1 MDCLATLL
9 GIDEAGR
16 GAVLGPLVLA
26 GVKIDKKDES
36 KLKTLGVKDS
46 KLLSR
51 KQREILYPKVKEIAK
66 DYVVVKVPAKEIDE
80 LRERINLNKIEAM
93 KIGEILNVMKADHA
107 IIDAPQ
113 VSTDKFKAIVKSYTN
128 AKTKLQCENYA
139 DMNHVT
145 CAAASILAKVER
157 DWEVDAITKE
167 VNFDVGVGYPS
178 DERAVNFVKKA
189 LKEKKF
195 LEHIRFSW
203 VTVSDIIEQKE
214 QRSLSDF

>member
-1 MDCLATLL
+1 LATLL

>member
-1 MDCLATLL
+1 MATLL

-16 GAVLGPLVLA
+16 GAVIGPLVLG
-26 GVKIDKKDES
+26 GVKIDKADES
-36 KLKTLGVKDS
+36 KLKSLGVKDS

-66 DYVVVKVPAKEIDE
+66 DYVVIKVPAKEIDE
-80 LRERINLNKIEAM
+80 LRKKINLNRIEAM
-93 KIGEILNVMKADHA
+93 KMGEMITAMKADEA

-128 AKTKLQCENYA
+128 AKTNIICENYA

-157 DWEVDAITKE
+157 DWEIDKIKE
-167 VNFDVGVGYPS
+167 EVGFDLGVGYPS
-178 DERAVNFVKKA
+178 DERAINFVKKA

-203 VTVSDIIEQKE
+203 VTVSNIIEENEQK
-214 QRSLSDF
+214 SLGEF